1 MMLSRTASNLYWI
14 GRYVERAEFIAR
26 LVEATIR
33 LDSLSAQP
41 AGEGAW
47 ASALTVVTGESGF
60 AVTGDSMTPQHVSR
74 YLMLDEA
81 NPASIRSC
89 IAAAR
94 NNARAARDA
103 ITREVWETINRAWL
117 NLKDRTSPG
126 GAQATLKLAEDV
138 KHEARGF
145 EGAIARMLRSEAFYF
160 VQLGALVERADTTAR
175 LLDVKYHLI
184 LPEGERVGGDLDRDQ
199 WMTLLQVAAA
209 RIAYRVLYPEGL
221 KPWLIADMLIFEQ
234 KMPRSLIACALETVV
249 MLNAIA
255 GVVGKQGPADR
266 LARKRLA
273 QLERLDIDAVFGSG
287 LHQFLTQSS
296 IDIAALDEAIAA
308 QFRFT

>member
-14 GRYVERAEFIAR
+14 GRHVERAEFIAR
-26 LVEATIR
+26 LIEATIR
-33 LDSLSAQP
+33 LDALSAKP
-41 AGEGAW
+41 AGESAW
-47 ASALTVVTGESGF
+47 ASALGVVAAEHAFGLTGETLS
-60 AVTGDSMTPQHVSR
+60 PQHVSR
-74 YLMLDEA
+74 FMMLDPV

-103 ITREVWETINRAWL
+103 ITREVWETINRTWL

-126 GAQATLKLAEDV
+126 GTQATLKLAEDV

-145 EGAIARMLRSEAFYF
+145 EGAINRMLRSEAFYF
-160 VQLGALVERADTTAR
+160 VQLGALVERADSTAR

-184 LPEGERVGGDLDRDQ
+184 LPEGERIGGELDRDQ
-199 WMTLLQVAAA
+199 WMTLLHVAAA

-221 KPWLIADMLIFEQ
+221 KPWLVADMLIFEQ
-234 KMPRSLIACALETVV
+234 KMPRSLIACALEAVS

-255 GVVGKQGPADR
+255 AVVGRQGPADR

-273 QLERLDIDAVFGSG
+273 QLERLDIDAVFKSG
-287 LHQFLTQSS
+287 LHQFLTQQSRET
-296 IDIAALDEAIAA
+296 AALDDAIAT